1 MPGRFIAIINALKND
16 ADRLRL
22 FLVVTAGY
30 AVFNVANHYLT
41 ESLYQETGAHLI
53 HVPSGVRMVIVLV
66 AGVLGAA
73 AISLASF
80 PYAYWILFDGNL
92 PLSIIISI
100 TSSLIPLT
108 TFFVVRRIIHWQNN
122 FADLTPRKLL
132 IISITYATTNATVHQ
147 FIYHL
152 FDVVERPVNAWL
164 VMFTGDILGIVI
176 ILYLLRL
183 AGKIKKD
190 RKQV

>member
-1 MPGRFIAIINALKND
+1 MPRRFTAIFNALRGD

-22 FLVVTAGY
+22 FLLVTAGY
-30 AVFNVANHYLT
+30 SVFNVANHYAT
-41 ESLYQETGAHLI
+41 ESLYLETGAHLI

-66 AGVLGAA
+66 AGILGAA

-100 TSSLIPLT
+100 TTSLIPLT
-108 TFFVVRRIIHWQNN
+108 TFFIVRRIIHWQNH

-147 FIYHL
+147 FIYHH
-152 FDVVERPVNAWL
+152 FEVVERPINAWL

-176 ILYLLRL
+176 VLYLLRL
-183 AGKIKKD
+183 VGKIMKD
-190 RKQV
+190 RIKS

>member
-1 MPGRFIAIINALKND
+1 MPRRFAAIIDALKND

-22 FLVVTAGY
+22 FLAVTAGY
-30 AVFNVANHYLT
+30 SVFNVANHYLT
-41 ESLYQETGAHLI
+41 ESLYLETGAHLI
-53 HVPSGVRMVIVLV
+53 HVPSGIRMVIVLV
-66 AGVLGAA
+66 AGVLGAT

-92 PLSIIISI
+92 SLSIIISI

-132 IISITYATTNATVHQ
+132 IISITYAMTNATAHQ

-183 AGKIKKD
+183 AGKIMKD

>member
-1 MPGRFIAIINALKND
+1 MPRRFAAIIDALKND

-22 FLVVTAGY
+22 FLAVTAGY
-30 AVFNVANHYLT
+30 SVFNVANHYLT
-41 ESLYQETGAHLI
+41 ESLYLETGAHLI
-53 HVPSGVRMVIVLV
+53 HLPSGIRMVIVLV

-92 PLSIIISI
+92 SLSIIISI

-132 IISITYATTNATVHQ
+132 IISVTYATANATIHQ

-183 AGKIKKD
+183 AGKIMKD

>member
-1 MPGRFIAIINALKND
+1 MPRRFAAIIDALKND

-22 FLVVTAGY
+22 FLAVTAGY
-30 AVFNVANHYLT
+30 SVFNVANHYLT
-41 ESLYQETGAHLI
+41 ESLYLETGAHLI
-53 HVPSGVRMVIVLV
+53 HLPSGIRMVIVLV

-73 AISLASF
+73 VISLASF

-92 PLSIIISI
+92 SLSIIISI

-108 TFFVVRRIIHWQNN
+108 TFFVVRRIIYWQNN

-132 IISITYATTNATVHQ
+132 IISITYAMTNATAHQ

-183 AGKIKKD
+183 AGKIMKD

>member
-1 MPGRFIAIINALKND
+1 MPRRFIAIINALKND

-41 ESLYQETGAHLI
+41 ESLYLETGAHLI
-53 HVPSGVRMVIVLV
+53 HVLSGVRMVIVLV

-92 PLSIIISI
+92 SLSIIISI

-108 TFFVVRRIIHWQNN
+108 TFFVVRRIIYWQNN

-132 IISITYATTNATVHQ
+132 IISITYAMTNATTHQ

-152 FDVVERPVNAWL
+152 FDVVERPFNAWL

-183 AGKIKKD
+183 AGKIMKD

>member
-1 MPGRFIAIINALKND
+1 MPRRFAAIIDALKND

-22 FLVVTAGY
+22 FLAVTAGY
-30 AVFNVANHYLT
+30 SVFNVANHYLT
-41 ESLYQETGAHLI
+41 ESLYLETGAHLI
-53 HVPSGVRMVIVLV
+53 HLPSGIRMVIVLV

-100 TSSLIPLT
+100 TSPLIPLT
-108 TFFVVRRIIHWQNN
+108 TFFVVRRIIHWQNS
-122 FADLTPRKLL
+122 FADLTSRKLL
-132 IISITYATTNATVHQ
+132 IISITYATANATVHQ

-152 FDVVERPVNAWL
+152 FDVVERPINAWL

-183 AGKIKKD
+183 AGKIMKD
-190 RKQV
+190 REQV